1 MYQVFYL
8 PSFLERSRIGATVHG
23 ALPIDFQEKFHH
35 GNLRPRGSRS
45 AAHEHRSSREP
56 LRCREIDTW
65 NGIRVERRN
74 LECGVISW
82 YYY

>member
-8 PSFLERSRIGATVHG
+8 PSFLERSRIGA
-23 ALPIDFQEKFHH
+23 LPIDFQHSGKV
-35 GNLRPRGSRS
+35 
-45 AAHEHRSSREP
+45 SSREFATWTSRSTQHTSTEQP
-56 LRCREIDTW
+56 LRRDRMPRRERR
-65 NGIRVERRN
+65 IRVERRN